1 MSSLVTMSHHTKS
14 QGLWLWDS
22 RSQSYCWPAGR
33 WGQIWTA
40 GHRARG
46 PGASTSPLV
55 GRAGSQHLWLW
66 GFGNPRVD
74 VGLLV
79 GTAEA

>member
-33 WGQIWTA
+33 CWPQG
-40 GHRARG
+40 RG
-46 PGASTSPLV
+46 PGASASPLV

-79 GTAEA
+79 GIAEA